1 MEIMAKYMLLL
12 GGADLDKRSQDP
24 AFGPQIIQHFMQWL
38 GTLQANGHYV
48 TSHKLRDQTGARL
61 SVRGGEVVE
70 GPFMETKEA
79 VGGVFII
86 EAASLEEAIAL
97 ARSAPTLEL
106 QRGFVEVRV
115 IEEVKLPGNH

>member
-1 MEIMAKYMLLL
+1 MAKYMLLL

-24 AFGPQIIQHFMQWL
+24 AFGPRIFQHFKQWL
-38 GTLQANGHYV
+38 GTLQASGHYV
-48 TSHKLRDQTGARL
+48 SSHKLRDQTGARL

-86 EAASLEEAIAL
+86 EAASLEQAIAL
-97 ARSAPTLEL
+97 ARSSPTLEL
-106 QRGFVEVRV
+106 QNGFVEVRV
-115 IEEVKLPGNH
+115 IEEVKPPGNA